1 VTEEPLKKVEACEA
15 GVLYQHWTVFLS
27 VISSTKTEATFVRG
41 QSFLELA
48 LGNRDLAF

>member
-1 VTEEPLKKVEACEA
+1 MKKVGACEEGA
-15 GVLYQHWTVFLS
+15 LYQHWTVFLS
-27 VISSTKTEATFVRG
+27 VISSTKAKATFVGG